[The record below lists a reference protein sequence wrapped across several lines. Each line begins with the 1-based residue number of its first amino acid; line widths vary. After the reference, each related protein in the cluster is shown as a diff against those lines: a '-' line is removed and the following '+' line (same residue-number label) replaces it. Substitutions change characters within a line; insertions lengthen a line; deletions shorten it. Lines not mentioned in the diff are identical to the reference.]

1 MKKSYSGG
9 RRGRS
14 GGASV
19 SRDHRS
25 PPEPSGRRAGGTS
38 RAAALPLRLSA
49 AWGGGVRTGQVSAAP
64 TRDPI
69 QGPPRAEPLGGLG
82 AAPCCEAAGPA
93 RLSGTTRAGGGGE
106 SRRSRPLTPHAGPAP
121 GLARGPSPP
130 SATARSGVWR
140 GRLGA
145 AAPGRPDF
153 LLALLALAWAP
164 PGAAPPSVRVQA
176 CGSRGAGPGVR
187 ASACGVR
194 MRVFAGSGGVED
206 FLGLSLQGW
215 WWSRRQHP
223 FFRGTVC
230 YPCTRG
236 STGSLP
242 KGTVQQGSGLVPGV
256 HPVGLGAIPPTG
268 AGTLTS
274 PAGVPSHR
282 SG

>member
-1 MKKSYSGG
+1 MGAAAGAGG
-9 RRGRS
+9 RRCPGT
-14 GGASV
+14 
-19 SRDHRS
+19 S
-25 PPEPSGRRAGGTS
+25 PPHLSRAGGGGGTS
-38 RAAALPLRLSA
+38 RAAALPRRLPP
-49 AWGGGVRTGQVSAAP
+49 WGGGGVRAGQVFAAP

-106 SRRSRPLTPHAGPAP
+106 SRRSRPLTPHTGPAP

-140 GRLGA
+140 GRLGT

-153 LLALLALAWAP
+153 LLALLALASGPLQAP
-164 PGAAPPSVRVQA
+164 PLPV
-176 CGSRGAGPGVR
+176 CGSRRADPGVR
-187 ASACGVR
+187 APACGVR
-194 MRVFAGSGGVED
+194 MRVSAGSGGVED
-206 FLGLSLQGW
+206 FLGLSLHGW

-230 YPCTRG
+230 YPSTRWR

-256 HPVGLGAIPPTG
+256 HPVGLGALPPTG
-268 AGTLTS
+268 AGTLTP